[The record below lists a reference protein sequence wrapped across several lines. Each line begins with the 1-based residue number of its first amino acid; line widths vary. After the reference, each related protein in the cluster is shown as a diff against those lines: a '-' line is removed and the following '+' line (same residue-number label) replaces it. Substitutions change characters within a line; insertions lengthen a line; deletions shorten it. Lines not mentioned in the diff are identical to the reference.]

1 MPSNL
6 DYREFIANIDDFP
19 SPGILYRDIQPL
31 LADSHVFT
39 SAIDDIA
46 ALTNATPDY
55 WVGVESRGFIIA
67 AALAARQGGGIRLIR
82 KKGKLPNANL
92 VSLSYDLEYGSD
104 TIEMTPADVAH
115 SDVTPSD
122 VPQSS
127 DQALDVQVGSPKP
140 TVVLV
145 DDVYATGGTLQASA
159 ELCNKA
165 GFHVLDKLCLLDIGL
180 VQNHDVKCLITYP

>member
-6 DYREFIANIDDFP
+6 DYREYIANIADFP

-31 LADSHVFT
+31 LADAHAFT

-46 ALTNATPDY
+46 ALTKAKPDY
-55 WVGVESRGFIIA
+55 WVGIESRGFIIA
-67 AALAARQGGGIRLIR
+67 AALAARHGGGIRLIR

-92 VSLSYDLEYGSD
+92 VQLSYDLEYGSD
-104 TIEMTPADVAH
+104 TIEMTPAEAP
-115 SDVTPSD
+115 PSASKEAPISASKD
-122 VPQSS
+122 APTNPS
-127 DQALDVQVGSPKP
+127 KP
-140 TVVLV
+140 AIILV

-159 ELCNKA
+159 ELCSKA
-165 GFHVLDKLCLLDIGL
+165 GFQVLDKLCLLDIGL

>member
-6 DYREFIANIDDFP
+6 DYREYIANIADFP

-31 LADSHVFT
+31 LADAHAFT

-46 ALTNATPDY
+46 ALTKAKPDY
-55 WVGVESRGFIIA
+55 WIGIESRGFIIA
-67 AALAARQGGGIRLIR
+67 AALAARHGGGIRLIR

-92 VSLSYDLEYGSD
+92 VQLSYDLEYGSD
-104 TIEMTPADVAH
+104 TIEMTPAEAPI
-115 SDVTPSD
+115 SASNP
-122 VPQSS
+122 
-127 DQALDVQVGSPKP
+127 A
-140 TVVLV
+140 VVLV

-159 ELCNKA
+159 ELCSKA
-165 GFHVLDKLCLLDIGL
+165 GFQVLDKLCLLDIGL